1 MSAAVNGFGKVALL
15 MGGWS
20 AERAIS
26 LKSGAAVLEA
36 LRAAGVDAHAI
47 DVDHRVAYV
56 LNEGGF
62 DRVFIMLHGRGGE
75 DGSMQGMLE
84 VMGLPY
90 TGSGV
95 LGSALAMDKLR
106 SKQIWLATGLPTPE
120 YVVLETQQDCERAL
134 QQLGLPMIVKPVLEG
149 SSIGMSKVEHEA
161 GIAAAW
167 ELATACGGKVIAE
180 RWISGREYT
189 AAILN
194 RRVLPM
200 IRLETPRQFY
210 DYIAKYEATDTRYI
224 CPCGLEPAH
233 EHALADIML
242 AAFDTVGASGW
253 GRVDFMLDENDQPWL
268 IEVNTAPG
276 MTDHSLVPMAA
287 KQAGIDFGQLALEI
301 LGSCD
306 GRKA

>member
-1 MSAAVNGFGKVALL
+1 MSAGANDFGKVALL

-26 LKSGAAVLEA
+26 LKSGTAVLDA
-36 LRAAGVDAHAI
+36 LRAAGVDAHGI
-47 DVDHRVAYV
+47 DVDHRVAYA

-75 DGSMQGMLE
+75 DGSIQGMLE

-106 SKQIWLATGLPTPE
+106 SKQIWRANDLPTPD
-120 YVVLETQQDCERAL
+120 YVVLESEQDCEHAL
-134 QQLGLPMIVKPVLEG
+134 QQLGLPLIVKPVLEG
-149 SSIGMSKVEHEA
+149 SSIGMSKVEHQDDL
-161 GIAAAW
+161 AAALQ
-167 ELATACGGKVIAE
+167 LAMVCGGSVIAE
-180 RWISGREYT
+180 RWITGREYT

-210 DYIAKYEATDTRYI
+210 DYVAKYEATDTRYI
-224 CPCGLEPAH
+224 CPCGLEPAY
-233 EHALADIML
+233 EQALADTML
-242 AAFDTVGASGW
+242 AAFDAVGASGW
-253 GRVDFMLDENDQPWL
+253 GRVDFMLDEQNQPWL

-287 KQAGIDFGQLALEI
+287 KQAGMDFGQLVVEI